1 MEPIKKL
8 RGDHCLHVFVSY
20 ELKSQL
26 TELAEKYDRPMSDM
40 TRAVLRVGIL
50 VMEGVSAA
58 EEVLVK
64 EYVNVFRRLRRAK
77 KRKR

>member
-8 RGDHCLHVFVSY
+8 RGDHCLNVFVSY

-26 TELAEKYDRPMSDM
+26 VELAEKYDRTMADM
-40 TRAVLRVGIL
+40 MRAVLRVGIL
-50 VMEGVSAA
+50 VMEGVGAA

-64 EYVNVFRRLRRAK
+64 EYVDVFRRLRRAK
-77 KRKR
+77 RRKR

>member
-8 RGDHCLHVFVSY
+8 RGDHCLNVFVSY

-26 TELAEKYDRPMSDM
+26 IELAEKYDRSMADM
-40 TRAVLRVGIL
+40 MRAVLRVGIL
-50 VMEGVSAA
+50 VMDGVGAA

-64 EYVNVFRRLRRAK
+64 EYVDVFRRLRRAK
-77 KRKR
+77 RRKR

>member
-8 RGDHCLHVFVSY
+8 RGDHCLNVFVSY

-26 TELAEKYDRPMSDM
+26 VELAEKYDRSLADM
-40 TRAVLRVGIL
+40 MRAVLRVGIL
-50 VMEGVSAA
+50 VMEGVGEA

-64 EYVNVFRRLRRAK
+64 EYVDVFRRLRRAK